1 MFKDHSADLNAQL
14 ADALSTALSAMGEI
28 AARHTRE
35 VMQHHYGAPVV
46 DTGALM
52 QDVDWSVDAREMR
65 IGNTLP
71 YAAPVHD
78 GTLRT
83 PGRPYLTDGLAA
95 AVSDMAEACGQ
106 TLAQRM
112 GA

>member
-1 MFKDHSADLNAQL
+1 MFQDHSADLNAQL
-14 ADALSTALSAMGEI
+14 ADALSTALSAMGKI

-52 QDVDWSVDAREMR
+52 QDVDWAVDAREMR

-78 GTLRT
+78 GTLHT
-83 PGRPYLTDGLAA
+83 PGRPYLADGLAA